1 MKTVALI
8 LFIATYVFMLV
19 LPKRRMFVVM
29 ISAALFLILGI
40 LPLSE
45 VPGVIDW
52 NVLLMLAGTMG
63 AVHFFIESG
72 MPARM
77 ADILVEHIHSVKWVF
92 ISLALF
98 AGIISAFIDNV
109 ATVLMIAPIGLAIA
123 HKFKVSPVPVVLSIA
138 VSSNLQ
144 GAATLVG
151 DTTSIM
157 LGSHLGMSFA
167 DFFVYH
173 GHPGMFFI
181 VEAGAVATIPVL
193 MFIFRREKG
202 TVENKEMTEVTDRFP
217 SFALLGIVVTLIAA
231 SFIPNKPEMTNG
243 FICAGYF
250 LLVFL
255 HTLVKNK
262 KNRRRI
268 AQEAFA
274 SLDIETI
281 VLLGCLFIV
290 IAGVSAAGL
299 IDDISSLFVRLGGSS
314 LFLTYTIVVWF
325 SVLFS
330 AFIDNIP
337 YVAAMLPVVGVIGTT
352 LNVQPDVLYF
362 GLLAG
367 ATLGGNLTPVGA
379 SANIAASGMLRQ
391 MGYTVKNKDFM
402 RIGVPFTLVA
412 ILTGY
417 LLIWVFYA

>member
-1 MKTVALI
+1 MKTIALI
-8 LFIATYVFMLV
+8 LFLATYVFMLL
-19 LPKRRMFVVM
+19 LPKRRMYVVM
-29 ISAALFLILGI
+29 ISAVIFLILQI
-40 LPLSE
+40 LPLSA
-45 VPGVIDW
+45 VPDAIDW

-77 ADILVEHIHSVKWVF
+77 ADILVDHIRSTKWVF
-92 ISLALF
+92 IALALF
-98 AGIISAFIDNV
+98 AGLISAFIDNV

-123 HKFKVSPVPVVLSIA
+123 RKFKVSPVPVVLAIA

-173 GHPGMFFI
+173 GRPGMFFV
-181 VEAGAVATIPVL
+181 VEAGAIVTIPVL
-193 MFIFRREKG
+193 MFLFRNEKG
-202 TVENKEMTEVTDRFP
+202 TVENKEFTEVSDYFP
-217 SFALLGIVVTLIAA
+217 SFILIGIVGTLIAA

-250 LLVFL
+250 IIALIHAL
-255 HTLVKNK
+255 TRS
-262 KNRRRI
+262 KNRRKTV
-268 AQEAFA
+268 QEAFA
-274 SLDIETI
+274 SVDIETI
-281 VLLGCLFIV
+281 VLLACLFVV
-290 IAGVSAAGL
+290 IAGITSAGVV
-299 IDDISSLFVRLGGSS
+299 DDISGLVVTLGGSN
-314 LFLTYTIVVWF
+314 LFLTYTIIVWF

-337 YVAAMLPVVGVIGTT
+337 YVAAMLPVIAGIARALNIDGT
-352 LNVQPDVLYF
+352 VLYF

-367 ATLGGNLTPVGA
+367 ATLGGNLTPIGA
-379 SANIAASGMLRQ
+379 SANIVAAGMLRQ
-391 MGYTVKNKDFM
+391 MDYTISNRDFM

-412 ILTGY
+412 VVTGY
-417 LLIWVFYA
+417 LLIWVFYAH

>member
-19 LPKRRMFVVM
+19 LPKRRMIVVI
-29 ISAALFLILGI
+29 ISAALFLMLGI

-173 GHPGMFFI
+173 GHPGIFFV
-181 VEAGAVATIPVL
+181 VEAGAIATIPVL
-193 MFIFRREKG
+193 MFIFRKEKG
-202 TVENKEMTEVTDRFP
+202 TVENEEMTEVTDHFP
-217 SFALLGIVVTLIAA
+217 SFTLLGIVVTLIAA

-255 HTLVKNK
+255 HALVKN

-268 AQEAFA
+268 AQEALA

-290 IAGVSAAGL
+290 IAGISHAGL

-337 YVAAMLPVVGVIGTT
+337 YVAAMLPVVGAIGAT

-412 ILTGY
+412 VLTGY